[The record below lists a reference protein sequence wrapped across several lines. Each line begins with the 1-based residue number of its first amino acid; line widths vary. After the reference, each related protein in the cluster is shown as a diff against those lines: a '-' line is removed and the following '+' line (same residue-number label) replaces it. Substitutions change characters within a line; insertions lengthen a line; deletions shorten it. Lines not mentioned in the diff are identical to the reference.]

1 MLNIINLLD
10 KKRFFPR
17 IYVAALTDNMSLPR
31 AATMEEGFGS
41 NSLLLTDAVQY
52 LQIYRSREVGQS
64 YITSILTTIV
74 ATFHSLW
81 IVFRLRPDIIL
92 CNGPGTCIPLCFSG
106 FLLKVLGI
114 RWVVIVYVESI
125 ARVRRFSLSGL
136 ILYKLRL
143 ADRIYVQ
150 WTKLHEMY
158 PRTEFVNRLM

>member
-1 MLNIINLLD
+1 MLLLSVGVALLGLLMFRLLYVFYYTSKPLHHPLGQSLRTLIVLGSGGHTAEMLNIINLLD

-81 IVFRLRPDIIL
+81 IVFRLRPDIV
-92 CNGPGTCIPLCFSG
+92 SG
-106 FLLKVLGI
+106 FGYA
-114 RWVVIVYVESI
+114 WNFY
-125 ARVRRFSLSGL
+125 F
-136 ILYKLRL
+136 
-143 ADRIYVQ
+143 
-150 WTKLHEMY
+150 
-158 PRTEFVNRLM
+158 